1 MDIYFIKWMVGY
13 ADGFEY
19 HSDDFEKW
27 IITPNG
33 DQWFLDHLVN
43 NKDRYPL
50 LLQRT
55 IEGIEK
61 NYDIEILAYWN
72 KSGKCYESQV
82 FDTEP
87 LDIPLFKITYTDYK
101 TIDQAKE
108 QALKYVHEQEMN
120 K

>member
-1 MDIYFIKWMVGY
+1 MDVDFIKWMVGY
-13 ADGFEY
+13 AEGFEWNSKSVVTP
-19 HSDDFEKW
+19 HD
-27 IITPNG
+27 IIVPGSNKSI
-33 DQWFLDHLVN
+33 WN
-43 NKDRYPL
+43 NVYYPL
-50 LLQRT
+50 LLQRA

-108 QALKYVHEQEMN
+108 QALKYIYEQEKN